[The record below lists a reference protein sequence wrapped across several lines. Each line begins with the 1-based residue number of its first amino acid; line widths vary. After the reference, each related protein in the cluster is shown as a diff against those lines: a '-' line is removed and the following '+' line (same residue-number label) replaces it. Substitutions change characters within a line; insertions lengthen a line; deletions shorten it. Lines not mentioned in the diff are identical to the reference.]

1 MIPVARTLV
10 YATIVGGSTRH
21 VVFTA
26 DGSIGLVPN
35 ESGWV
40 DFLK

>member
-1 MIPVARTLV
+1 VL
-10 YATIVGGSTRH
+10 GGATRH

-26 DGSIGLVPN
+26 DGSIGIVPN
-35 ESGWV
+35 EGGWV